1 MLYNAPRAASVTCT
15 ADGKVSS
22 SRRRNTA
29 REGGSPSLTH
39 SQTLTAPCS
48 PPLLFSCTHT
58 QVWMIDRKRFR
69 YIMNGSG
76 VQTQAARVDNFLKSI
91 DLLSPLTDGQRHT
104 LSQYL
109 TTEKYEDAEYVC
121 EV

>member
-1 MLYNAPRAASVTCT
+1 
-15 ADGKVSS
+15 
-22 SRRRNTA
+22 
-29 REGGSPSLTH
+29 
-39 SQTLTAPCS
+39 
-48 PPLLFSCTHT
+48 
-58 QVWMIDRKRFR
+58 MIDRKRFR

-109 TTEKYEDAEYVC
+109 TTEKFEDAEYVC
-121 EV
+121 EVYRGFSSLSCSHTQPATCNAPL